1 MTAIRALCGLAA
13 AAALAACGSGGGA
26 AGTAAKSAGTAA
38 GGPAQAKLAAEL
50 VKWAFGTDPVER
62 SGHMTGTI
70 DIAVK
75 GPPRFRTPVALTTIA
90 RFTDAP
96 GSLASWDQ
104 LLGLTA
110 HGLDFGAGMTS
121 AGGKVYLNI
130 GSTAFRLPDDV
141 VALMR
146 ASATGAPNGLIKTL
160 GAFGIRPDRWPTGAR
175 VVGNEQLDGAS
186 VIHVTG
192 PIDAASVIG
201 DAVTFARLPTA
212 IDPAAQAALRR
223 SVTMARGDIY
233 AGASDHLLRKAEM
246 KMTLAVKPADRAAAG
261 GITSATVDVVLGVS
275 ELGTPQQI
283 TVQSDQ
289 QPFANAIQLLDAS
302 AFSKRPAGSGGN

>member
-1 MTAIRALCGLAA
+1 M
-13 AAALAACGSGGGA
+13 S
-26 AGTAAKSAGTAA
+26 
-38 GGPAQAKLAAEL
+38 
-50 VKWAFGTDPVER
+50 
-62 SGHMTGTI
+62 GTI

-75 GPPRFRTPVALTTIA
+75 GPPRFRTPVQLTTIA
-90 RFTDAP
+90 RFTDSP
-96 GSLASWDQ
+96 GTLASWDQ

-130 GSTAFRLPDDV
+130 GSTAFRLPADV

-146 ASATGAPNGLIKTL
+146 AAATGAPNGLIKTL
-160 GAFGIRPDRWPTGAR
+160 GAFGIRPDRWPTAAR
-175 VVGNEQLDGAS
+175 VVGNEQLDGAN

-201 DAVTFARLPTA
+201 NAVTFARLLNALHITGLAGLPA
-212 IDPAAQAALRR
+212 SIGPAAQAALRR

-261 GITSATVDVVLGVS
+261 GITSATVDVVVRVS

-283 TVQSDQ
+283 TVQADQ

-302 AFSKRPAGSGGN
+302 AFSKRPAGARGH